1 MNSKLITFCFAWNVL
16 SAFAFKVSML
26 MGPDQ
31 TNLPKINSLL
41 PKVNFNGVLRR
52 ANALSAAGI
61 LGGLFASDGNKKNS
75 VAAQEEAKPTNAVI
89 KIVDGIRQKRL
100 GGGDI
105 IVSELGL
112 GTQRWVSDDFNAP
125 DEKLCFEFMD
135 RAILNSGVNFIDTA
149 ESYPIPSSQ
158 KNPEGKVEQV
168 IGKWIAQSPGRRQ
181 KVVISTKITGGRNV
195 NRRNIIAD
203 VDGSL
208 KRLGTDYIDVY
219 SLHWPARY
227 SPQANWGQSLMYN
240 HESEKYYESNAGF
253 EEIALAMG
261 DLIKQGKLRGWG
273 LCNDNAFGLTACCE
287 ISKRLGVPPPVSMQ
301 NDFSLIDRRA
311 EENGVSEASSP
322 IHENVGF
329 MAYNALAG
337 GVLAGTYLNN
347 PPPTYDN
354 NNLASSMTTR
364 NAPRGRHDEVGWS
377 RSLYRYRSG
386 PANEAT
392 IAYSK
397 LAEQYKI
404 PLVELSL
411 RWSQSRRAVTTTL
424 LGMTSMKQLDQDIV
438 IFQNGNDQKKAL
450 PYQLLWEI
458 DRIHMRNR
466 LPIFSSTRVGKDWG
480 GEGEIGENIP

>member
-1 MNSKLITFCFAWNVL
+1 MWKVLQYFCMSSILTAT
-16 SAFAFKVSML
+16 SFKFSML
-26 MGPDQ
+26 MGPQ
-31 TNLPKINSLL
+31 ERNLPKLTSSI
-41 PKVNFNGVLRR
+41 PKIDLS
-52 ANALSAAGI
+52 SAAQRSKYLQAAGF
-61 LGGLFASDGNKKNS
+61 LGGLFASDFSKKNS
-75 VAAQEEAKPTNAVI
+75 AYAAQEAKPTNSVVKTVNGI
-89 KIVDGIRQKRL
+89 KHKRL

-125 DEKLCFEFMD
+125 DEKLCFDFMD
-135 RAILNSGVNFIDTA
+135 KAILESGVNFIDTA

-158 KNPEGKVEQV
+158 KNQEGKVEQV
-168 IGKWIAQSPGRRQ
+168 IGKWMAQSPGRRD

-195 NRRNIIAD
+195 NRKNLFAD

-208 KRLGTDYIDVY
+208 KRLGTDYLDVY

-253 EEIALAMG
+253 EEIAQAMG
-261 DLIKQGKLRGWG
+261 DLIAQGKIRGWG

-287 ISKRLGVPPPVSMQ
+287 VAKRLGVPPPVSMQ
-301 NDFSLIDRRA
+301 NDFSLLDRRA

-337 GVLAGTYLNN
+337 GVLAGTYLKG
-347 PPPTYDN
+347 PLPTYDN
-354 NNLASSMTTR
+354 PNLASSMVTR
-364 NAPRGRHDEVGWS
+364 NAPRGRHDEVGWG

-397 LAEQYKI
+397 LAEHYKI
-404 PLVELSL
+404 SLLELSL
-411 RWSQSRRAVTTTL
+411 RWCQSRRAVTTTL
-424 LGMTSMKQLDQDIV
+424 LGMTSKKQLEEDLQVFED
-438 IFQNGNDQKKAL
+438 GNDIKKAL
-450 PYQLLWEI
+450 PNQLLWEI
-458 DRIHMRNR
+458 DRVHMRNR
-466 LPIFSSTRVGKDWG
+466 LPIFSSTRVGKDWA

>member
-1 MNSKLITFCFAWNVL
+1 MNSRLVTFCFAWNIVF
-16 SAFAFKVSML
+16 AVAFKVSML
-26 MGPDQ
+26 MGPDR
-31 TNLPKINSLL
+31 TNLPKISSLI
-41 PKVNFNGVLRR
+41 PKVNFNGALQR
-52 ANALSAAGI
+52 AHYLSATGF
-61 LGGLFASDGNKKNS
+61 LGGLFASDNSKKNT
-75 VAAQEEAKPTNAVI
+75 VAAQGEAQPTNAVI
-89 KIVDGIRQKRL
+89 KVVDGIRQKRL

-105 IVSELGL
+105 NVSELGL

-125 DEKLCFEFMD
+125 DEKLCFDFMD
-135 RAILNSGVNFIDTA
+135 RAILKSGVNFIDTA

-168 IGKWIAQSPGRRQ
+168 IGKWMAQSPGRRQ

-240 HESEKYYESNAGF
+240 HEFEKYYESNAGF

-287 ISKRLGVPPPVSMQ
+287 ISKRLGIPPPVSMQ

-354 NNLASSMTTR
+354 NNLASSMATR

-411 RWSQSRRAVTTTL
+411 RWTQSRRAVTTTL
-424 LGMTSMKQLDQDIV
+424 LGMTSMKQLDQDIE

-450 PYQLLWEI
+450 PYQLLWDI

-466 LPIFSSTRVGKDWG
+466 LPIFSSTRVGADWA